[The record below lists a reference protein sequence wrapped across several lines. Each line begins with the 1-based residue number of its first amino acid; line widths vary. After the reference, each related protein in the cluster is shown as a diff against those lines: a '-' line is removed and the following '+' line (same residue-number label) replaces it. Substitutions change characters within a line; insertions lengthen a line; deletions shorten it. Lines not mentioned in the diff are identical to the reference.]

1 MYQLFLFVI
10 GLFVGSFLN
19 VVVFRTHEDDSFIKG
34 RSKCQSCEIPLGP
47 QDLVPVLSYIALRG
61 RCRHCKS
68 VISWQYPVIE
78 VATGLAFVLLSIH
91 VPNGHLFNLG
101 LWTDGLFA
109 RNLLFTCFLIV
120 LFVYDLRYMLI
131 LDRFTIPAMIIALL
145 LNLLGGFVS
154 PELMLSGA
162 VVLGGFFWLQFVL
175 SKGTWVG
182 GGDIRLGVVMGLMLG
197 IWHGLAALFLA
208 YILGAIVGVAL
219 LVSKKA
225 TRKTQ
230 LPFGVFLTLA
240 TFIMLVAGDV
250 ILDWYIGLL

>member
-1 MYQLFLFVI
+1 
-10 GLFVGSFLN
+10 
-19 VVVFRTHEDDSFIKG
+19 
-34 RSKCQSCEIPLGP
+34 
-47 QDLVPVLSYIALRG
+47 
-61 RCRHCKS
+61 
-68 VISWQYPVIE
+68 
-78 VATGLAFVLLSIH
+78 
-91 VPNGHLFNLG
+91 
-101 LWTDGLFA
+101 
-109 RNLLFTCFLIV
+109 
-120 LFVYDLRYMLI
+120 MLI